1 MLIPDLYALTNLP
14 RQDTLA
20 TVATVLN
27 AHHTLVTLL
36 SIEQLCNHNVA
47 LLCTVVRKRV
57 RFTNL
62 TAVYV
67 SVDIREDN
75 MVVA

>member
-1 MLIPDLYALTNLP
+1 MLIPDLCALTNLP
-14 RQDTLA
+14 GQYTLA
-20 TVATVLN
+20 TVATVLD

-36 SIEQLCNHNVA
+36 SIQQLCNHNVA

>member
-1 MLIPDLYALTNLP
+1 MLIPDLCALTNLP
-14 RQDTLA
+14 GQDTLA
-20 TVATVLN
+20 TVTTVFN

-36 SIEQLCNHNVA
+36 SIEQLCNHNIA

-67 SVDIREDN
+67 PVDIREDN